1 MGISVKYFLIEYSKK
16 CFKIF
21 NLTVILTAQ
30 TCQSN
35 ELKYYLKEGKEKV
48 YQADVYY

>member
-1 MGISVKYFLIEYSKK
+1 MGISVKNFLIEFSKK
-16 CFKIF
+16 CFKILS
-21 NLTVILTAQ
+21 LTVILTAQ